1 MPIDNKLSKDDLKL
15 IEIGGSRIVG
25 GSGGWEAPPFG
36 FSDRDFVAFHVY
48 SKDLQYWA
56 SGGISNFMEGDKI
69 RLKPGNEVRS
79 EIGAASDVEI
89 VYDFFRELA
98 GSDAKVLL
106 RTSSG
111 HEREL
116 YTAPIEITGQEP
128 KNWFSFRGG
137 INSDAGSRKLYIGD
151 EESFLANNGEGA
163 EELIEEDYKLY
174 VHKISSTRKEIRLA
188 PLDIKYDKYNSEF
201 ENLYTITKKY
211 ISVKTGKYG
220 DISFQGTD
228 GQGIGDSKVL
238 NLFKHPRHDDGF
250 SIQMLGADIKIE
262 NAFIVDYET
271 ITDEVTGG
279 ANPLKNPGG
288 DILNTDSEGAEE
300 QDFSNFIWE
309 PELHQ
314 DAIKVQN
321 WSTGLN
327 SGVDSAEQ
335 GYHAK
340 WVANEGRDS
349 TNCMKFID
357 MNDYIGAKHR
367 WSGIS
372 QNIGSLAA
380 AGLSEGDEIKIE
392 WWQKTNVAGKGAQVG
407 IYHWKGFPDYETMP
421 SSPPPGYI
429 PEPSNSEM

>member
-1 MPIDNKLSKDDLKL
+1 MPGEFNKFDNKDENLLY
-15 IEIGGSRIVG
+15 IGGSTIIG
-25 GSGGWEAPPFG
+25 GSGGREAPPFG
-36 FSDRDFVAFHVY
+36 YSIRDFVHFNLYDFNNEYRTSGTIVDF
-48 SKDLQYWA
+48 KD
-56 SGGISNFMEGDKI
+56 NDEI
-69 RLKPGNEVRS
+69 RLKPGNEIRS
-79 EIGAASDVEI
+79 SGAINQPYNVD
-89 VYDFFRELA
+89 YNFFRELA

-106 RTSSG
+106 RTSFG

-128 KNWFSFRGG
+128 SEWFM
-137 INSDAGSRKLYIGD
+137 SDGKIWAGEIGD
-151 EESFLANNGEGA
+151 VNP
-163 EELIEEDYKLY
+163 EELVEENYKLY
-174 VHKISSTRKEIRLA
+174 VHKISATRKEIRLA
-188 PLDIKYDKYNSEF
+188 PFDIKYDKYNSEF

-228 GQGIGDSKVL
+228 GQGIGDSKIL
-238 NLFKHPRHDDGF
+238 NLFKHPRHDEGF

-271 ITDEVTGG
+271 TTDEVTGG

-288 DILNTDSEGAEE
+288 DILKTDSDGAEE

-421 SSPPPGYI
+421 SSPPLGYI